1 MELQNE
7 KVMLKN
13 TQHLDNE
20 LNRPVHKWE
29 TFNTRKKLFVL
40 QYSNIDKF
48 EMFRVLNDRVAQ
60 LTRRSSEWGR
70 RNHQQSFGP
79 SIYKRLIKT

>member
-20 LNRPVHKWE
+20 LKRPVHKWE

-40 QYSNIDKF
+40 
-48 EMFRVLNDRVAQ
+48 
-60 LTRRSSEWGR
+60 
-70 RNHQQSFGP
+70 
-79 SIYKRLIKT
+79 

>member
-7 KVMLKN
+7 NVMLKN

-40 QYSNIDKF
+40 
-48 EMFRVLNDRVAQ
+48 
-60 LTRRSSEWGR
+60 
-70 RNHQQSFGP
+70 
-79 SIYKRLIKT
+79 